1 MKDLTVIIP
10 IEVLDTAEKQEL
22 FIAALSS
29 VDDSNVLVV
38 GDKKAID
45 ILIFEDDEN
54 FNTINNYISKQKVIK
69 EMI

>member
-45 ILIFEDDEN
+45 LLIFEDDEN
-54 FNTINNYISKQKVIK
+54 FNTINNYISKQKMIK